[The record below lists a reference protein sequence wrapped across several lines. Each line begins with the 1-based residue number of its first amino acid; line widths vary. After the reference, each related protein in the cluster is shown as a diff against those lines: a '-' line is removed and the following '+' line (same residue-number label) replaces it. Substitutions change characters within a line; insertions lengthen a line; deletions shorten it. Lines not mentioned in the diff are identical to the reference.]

1 MLQVEIDNLTY
12 EQVKAE
18 GSYTL
23 DFSVSQ
29 REVKSNR
36 SKPSYE
42 SYTIKLKEGTFQLLF
57 DKARRLDD
65 MENTLLHCQ
74 RVINELPDLFKP
86 DFSDLIEIQKR
97 IDLLE
102 SQIAG

>member
-12 EQVKAE
+12 EQVKVE

-42 SYTIKLKEGTFQLLF
+42 SYTIKLKEGTFQFLF

>member
-1 MLQVEIDNLTY
+1 
-12 EQVKAE
+12 
-18 GSYTL
+18 
-23 DFSVSQ
+23 
-29 REVKSNR
+29 
-36 SKPSYE
+36 
-42 SYTIKLKEGTFQLLF
+42 
-57 DKARRLDD
+57 

>member
-12 EQVKAE
+12 EQVKVE
-18 GSYTL
+18 GLYTL

-42 SYTIKLKEGTFQLLF
+42 SYTIKLKEGTFQF
-57 DKARRLDD
+57 F
-65 MENTLLHCQ
+65 
-74 RVINELPDLFKP
+74 I
-86 DFSDLIEIQKR
+86 
-97 IDLLE
+97 
-102 SQIAG
+102 

>member
-42 SYTIKLKEGTFQLLF
+42 S
-57 DKARRLDD
+57 
-65 MENTLLHCQ
+65 
-74 RVINELPDLFKP
+74 
-86 DFSDLIEIQKR
+86 
-97 IDLLE
+97 
-102 SQIAG
+102 

>member
-57 DKARRLDD
+57 DKARRLED
-65 MENTLLHCQ
+65 MQNTLLHCQ
-74 RVINELPDLFKP
+74 RAINELPELFKP
-86 DFSDLIEIQKR
+86 DYTEIIEIKTR
-97 IDLLE
+97 INLLE
-102 SQIAG
+102 SEIAG